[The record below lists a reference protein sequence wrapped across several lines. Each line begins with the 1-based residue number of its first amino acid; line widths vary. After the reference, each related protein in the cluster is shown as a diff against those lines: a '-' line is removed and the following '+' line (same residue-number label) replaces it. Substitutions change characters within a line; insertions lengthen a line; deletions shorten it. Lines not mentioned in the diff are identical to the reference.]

1 MTGPVKCKKQS
12 NFEDFEIKY
21 LKIAN
26 FLKNRFHSNWR
37 SYLLLTSGQK
47 LKNSLEPF
55 LRKNIKVSDFG
66 LIWTLFCEYLQIKN
80 FVTLPL
86 TSCKKSEK
94 SSQPFLRKLLYQP
107 TNQPTNYYQ
116 HHRFYRLLYFIFDLY
131 SDFIFPKKLFG
142 KIVNGWKSL
151 TVFVQISIFSR
162 VLNTKFYRHFCNSC
176 IDAGAR
182 RCNQNMLFIQVFLSG

>member
-1 MTGPVKCKKQS
+1 MSRFWEKISKCLILGWFRHFFANTSKSRIFSKIRLCDFAS
-12 NFEDFEIKY
+12 NFLQKIRKILIAVSE
-21 LKIAN
+21 KIA
-26 FLKNRFHSNWR
+26 L
-37 SYLLLTSGQK
+37 
-47 LKNSLEPF
+47 
-55 LRKNIKVSDFG
+55 
-66 LIWTLFCEYLQIKN
+66 
-80 FVTLPL
+80 
-86 TSCKKSEK
+86 
-94 SSQPFLRKLLYQP
+94 P

-131 SDFIFPKKLFG
+131 SDFIFPKKLFE